1 MWILYAFLSSIFAG
15 ITAIFAKIG
24 IKHTSSNVATAIR
37 TVIILIF
44 SWGIVFAFGGIEEI
58 NNVSLKD
65 LFFLV
70 LSGLATGLSWIFY
83 FKALEAGE
91 VNKVVPIDKSSIIL
105 TMIFALVFLGE
116 SFDFIKLFALVFIGF
131 GTFLMIENKEETDI
145 RVKEKRPGKIA
156 VNEEN
161 FDISNDVSNKI
172 TEAKTEE
179 KITHSK
185 WFIYALSSAVF
196 ASLTSILAKVGI
208 SDINSNL
215 GTAIRT
221 VIVLIMAFVF
231 ITYTGEIKGLK
242 NVPKKDNV
250 YICLSGVTTGFSWLF
265 YYAALKLGEASVV
278 VPIDK
283 LSIVVTVIFSC
294 LVLKEKLSL
303 KAFIGLMMIVIGT
316 LSLVI

>member
-1 MWILYAFLSSIFAG
+1 M
-15 ITAIFAKIG
+15 
-24 IKHTSSNVATAIR
+24 
-37 TVIILIF
+37 
-44 SWGIVFAFGGIEEI
+44 
-58 NNVSLKD
+58 
-65 LFFLV
+65 
-70 LSGLATGLSWIFY
+70 
-83 FKALEAGE
+83 
-91 VNKVVPIDKSSIIL
+91 
-105 TMIFALVFLGE
+105 
-116 SFDFIKLFALVFIGF
+116 
-131 GTFLMIENKEETDI
+131 
-145 RVKEKRPGKIA
+145 
-156 VNEEN
+156 
-161 FDISNDVSNKI
+161 
-172 TEAKTEE
+172 
-179 KITHSK
+179 
-185 WFIYALSSAVF
+185 F

-316 LSLVI
+316 ISLVI